1 MKNLLLRLIS
11 AWLLIL
17 PIYGQNAENS
27 CGSIKIDAPS
37 IVFTDRDS
45 FSAGAHYVGNTEKS
59 NFNWLIIGDVH
70 LLRIQNAQNI
80 ELERKFFS
88 SKGLITLVAEDL
100 DENCK
105 NPAISRISVVEPAG
119 SPLILDTFGP
129 IGINDKKLRIDMVL
143 EQFKKQT
150 EADLL
155 IGVHFNV
162 RSNRRSWISV
172 VKPVSDHLQKR
183 KTDLRKVTFLVCESD
198 SELYKFEVIPK
209 NLLNGYE
216 TECMLIRAEDVDKI
230 VKFS

>member
-1 MKNLLLRLIS
+1 MKYNWLRLIS
-11 AWLLIL
+11 VLLFII
-17 PIYGQNAENS
+17 PVYGQNAQNS

-37 IVFTDRDS
+37 VAFRDGS
-45 FSAGAHYVGNTEKS
+45 SISVGAHYVGNPKKS
-59 NFNWLIIGDVH
+59 SFNWLVIGDVH

-80 ELERKFFS
+80 EIERKFLS

-129 IGINDKKLRIDMVL
+129 IGLNDRKLRIDMVL
-143 EQFKKQT
+143 EQFNKET
-150 EADLL
+150 DANLL
-155 IGVHFNV
+155 IKIDF
-162 RSNRRSWISV
+162 RARPNRRPWTSL

-209 NLLNGYE
+209 DLLNGYE